1 MRLIFCMH
9 ISMKSCYKLIEWF
22 WWWWSI
28 IPKVPKT
35 TSLQC
40 LYNTSKKK
48 LKMKLIFSMQVNV
61 ISSVSWKF
69 ILTLWASKFLT
80 RLILSL
86 LMEMI
91 NYSQITKSNK
101 FAISLQYLKRVRNGG
116 HFWHPDKCQSF
127 YKLVLSFLMEVAR
140 HLQNTQNRKL
150 VIFLQYIKKN
160 CCNCFVFYGDANHS
174 DVLWGSRHDCC
185 YFLTFKIIRTI
196 F

>member
-1 MRLIFCMH
+1 MIRLIFCMH
-9 ISMKSCYKLIEWF
+9 ICMKTCYKLVEWF
-22 WWWWSI
+22 WWRWSV
-28 IPKVPKT
+28 IPKVPK

-48 LKMKLIFSMQVNV
+48 LKMKLIFSMQVDV

-80 RLILSL
+80 RLILLL

-150 VIFLQYIKKN
+150 VILLQLL
-160 CCNCFVFYGDANHS
+160 C
-174 DVLWGSRHDCC
+174 VLWWCKSFRYLMGVQAW
-185 YFLTFKIIRTI
+185 LLLLLNI
-196 F
+196 